1 MLVPPPGWTAGELP
15 PGDVVDGGAFGKATL
30 TLKKGPKGAVILQRT
45 VVLDQSFIK
54 VDEYQKWRAFL
65 LQVDA
70 LFRREVR
77 FVKGGV

>member
-1 MLVPPPGWTAGELP
+1 MDVHGE
-15 PGDVVDGGAFGKATL
+15 GGYTL

-65 LQVDA
+65 TKVD
-70 LFRREVR
+70 LLLHREIR
-77 FVKGGV
+77 FVKGGS